1 MVFQSNYCQDHW
13 APFATSITTSVVAAI
28 LTLVTVPGNLLIC
41 WAVIRNPTGE
51 LKTSFNYLVVNLAI
65 SDLII
70 GLITDPVFVD
80 FHVKEALMVKELMSV
95 QWVVHVSYFFTS
107 TVSVLSIVALAV
119 NRYQAV
125 RSYRLHRAQHSISRT
140 IKVSVSLWIL
150 SLSLPLLYR
159 VVGFFR
165 LAFIFAN
172 AAVVVT
178 SIVLVFVYFRVCHF
192 LKRHRKTSAHIQSS
206 ELEREKQVQREQK
219 ATNSLLMIAVA
230 FILCSFPSCVMVYII
245 NLCHTCNC
253 FLIHWLRDLQ
263 FLFILINSASNQF
276 LYAFRMRSFKR
287 AFMTISAIAWLVDKF
302 GRQELSLNYP
312 TPQQSQSDSTPS
324 QELKVS
330 APGAMQRESKL

>member
-1 MVFQSNYCQDHW
+1 M
-13 APFATSITTSVVAAI
+13 
-28 LTLVTVPGNLLIC
+28 
-41 WAVIRNPTGE
+41 
-51 LKTSFNYLVVNLAI
+51 NLAI

-80 FHVKEALMVKELMSV
+80 FHVKEALKVKELLSV

-119 NRYQAV
+119 NRYQVV
-125 RSYRLHRAQHSISRT
+125 RSYRLYRAQHSISRT

-253 FLIHWLRDLQ
+253 VLIHWLRDLQ

-276 LYAFRMRSFKR
+276 FYAFRMRSFKR

-330 APGAMQRESKL
+330 SPGAMQRESKL